1 MNQVAEKV
9 ELELEHDFDISLV
22 PNDKLTLVWEDCEKH
37 LQKSCSRSNGRA
49 LPQDIFY
56 DCLNQKASLW
66 IIFDKDSLDI
76 VGCSITKIVEYPT
89 NKRMLNI
96 DHIGGKKMNE
106 WIDRGLEVINNWAKS
121 NECVGIEGI
130 GREGFW
136 NWIKDRKGWEKTA
149 IFFEYEFKENE

>member
-89 NKRMLNI
+89 NKRM
-96 DHIGGKKMNE
+96 
-106 WIDRGLEVINNWAKS
+106 
-121 NECVGIEGI
+121 
-130 GREGFW
+130 
-136 NWIKDRKGWEKTA
+136 
-149 IFFEYEFKENE
+149 